1 MNYEAQTAEQI
12 YSVLEGRRHSYL
24 DRARQCS
31 KLTIPYILPDEGFG
45 ANSRLNTPF
54 QGVGARG
61 VNNLA
66 SKLLLA
72 LLPPNISFFR
82 LQVDTNKL
90 QQEGAP
96 EEVVSEI
103 DSALRKVED
112 AVMDEI
118 AKERYRVVIHEA
130 LKQLIVT
137 GNCLLYLD
145 PDGGMRVFRLDRFV
159 IERDPMDNVL
169 TIATKETLNYEA
181 LDEDIK
187 AAIQKPQD
195 SGGGDGGNVN
205 LYTALCKYGDD
216 WMLKQDINGVVLPE
230 TGTTFPDDK
239 NPYIPLRFSRVDG
252 ENFGRSY
259 CEEYLGDLQSLESL
273 TRAIVEGSAAA
284 AKVLFLVN
292 PNGTTRHKSL
302 SESPNGAIV
311 QGNAGDVSTLQL
323 NKFNDFRVA
332 SETINQIK
340 DRLAQNFL
348 LTSSAIRNA
357 ERVTAEEIR
366 LISQELNAALGGI
379 FSLLSNDLQAPLLS
393 RLMSVME
400 KNKKLPKL
408 PEDLVSPVIVT
419 GLDSI
424 GRQGDLNSLDSFL
437 LGSSQ
442 VLGPEAIANFV
453 NVPEYIKRRATALG
467 IKTAGLIK
475 TQEQIAQEQQQA
487 QLMALSEKLGP
498 AGIKAASDQ
507 SLADQQQQQQTE
519 EEPPTE

>member
-1 MNYEAQTAEQI
+1 
-12 YSVLEGRRHSYL
+12 
-24 DRARQCS
+24 
-31 KLTIPYILPDEGFG
+31 
-45 ANSRLNTPF
+45 
-54 QGVGARG
+54 
-61 VNNLA
+61 
-66 SKLLLA
+66 
-72 LLPPNISFFR
+72 
-82 LQVDTNKL
+82 
-90 QQEGAP
+90 
-96 EEVVSEI
+96 
-103 DSALRKVED
+103 
-112 AVMDEI
+112 
-118 AKERYRVVIHEA
+118 
-130 LKQLIVT
+130 
-137 GNCLLYLD
+137 
-145 PDGGMRVFRLDRFV
+145 
-159 IERDPMDNVL
+159 
-169 TIATKETLNYEA
+169 
-181 LDEDIK
+181 
-187 AAIQKPQD
+187 
-195 SGGGDGGNVN
+195 
-205 LYTALCKYGDD
+205 
-216 WMLKQDINGVVLPE
+216 
-230 TGTTFPDDK
+230 
-239 NPYIPLRFSRVDG
+239 
-252 ENFGRSY
+252 
-259 CEEYLGDLQSLESL
+259 LQSLESL

-332 SETINQIK
+332 AETINQIK

-400 KNKKLPKL
+400 KNKKMPKL
-408 PEDLVSPVIVT
+408 PKDLVNPVIVT
-419 GLDSI
+419 GLDSL

-442 VLGPEAIANFV
+442 VLGPEAVANFV
-453 NVPEYIKRRATALG
+453 NVSEYIKRRATALG

-475 TQEQIAQEQQQA
+475 TQEQLAQEQQQA
-487 QLMALSEKLGP
+487 QLMQMAEKLGP

-507 SLADQQQQQQTE
+507 SLADQQQQQQQIE